1 MGVFLF
7 MTTVNMKAHY
17 TTVPDWHF
25 LPCEELAQEGKASVM
40 AEWKG
45 GGAMGIGEVD
55 AGIVE
60 CEDEKRHRLWSC
72 CVCGPSGP
80 GAFPHDIMMTLLKS
94 TQHHE
99 ESNTPA
105 KTNTQPC
112 PHSAWH
118 SFFSVC
124 VWSRRNGP
132 CDMTHPAPPHI
143 QMTSGNAIVCFS
155 S

>member
-60 CEDEKRHRLWSC
+60 CEDEKRHCTVVMLCLWALWARS
-72 CVCGPSGP
+72 
-80 GAFPHDIMMTLLKS
+80 FPHDTVMTLHKS
-94 TQHHE
+94 AQHRE